1 MPKQGAALIDSPEN
15 VLNAKEGIAPPAV
28 NEPLADRIDAR
39 KVTCWR
45 QRIGS
50 SWSFEYRVLPEL
62 LERFAS
68 LDVPAGT
75 TQEFWLTIHVPADA
89 RPGEYRAPIRVTTA
103 DGGAW
108 QTELTLR
115 VLPFTLRRSPRV
127 VGMYWRDEKPDAEL
141 LDTEARDMLAH
152 GMSAVTLSRKPQIT
166 NVDGKAVVDCTE
178 LVSFLLHLK
187 QLGMTG
193 PIPYYPHLQGL
204 VKRAFPDGDFDTLFV
219 DVVRQIHE
227 ACTAAGTLQLLYYPV
242 DESGGSDERGQEA
255 AHLCELIAKV
265 PGAVSYI
272 DYHRLR
278 RLTYPVLGSV
288 TVLMILTVIGMG
300 VRRGGAARWLT
311 VGPILIQP
319 AEMAKLALVVWLAY
333 SLAKKADK
341 VRSFTVGFI
350 PHVLMAGGL
359 ILLCL
364 KQPDFGSAVVI
375 AFLTFA
381 LLFVA
386 GARMAYLFGGL
397 IAVIAIGVQLVM
409 SQGYRMARLTAYLDI
424 AKHRQGSAYQPLQS
438 VMSFG
443 SGEITG
449 LGLGKGLPVLY
460 LPEAHNVFIAAILSL
475 IHI

>member
-1 MPKQGAALIDSPEN
+1 
-15 VLNAKEGIAPPAV
+15 
-28 NEPLADRIDAR
+28 
-39 KVTCWR
+39 
-45 QRIGS
+45 
-50 SWSFEYRVLPEL
+50 
-62 LERFAS
+62 
-68 LDVPAGT
+68 
-75 TQEFWLTIHVPADA
+75 VPADA

-242 DESGGSDERGQEA
+242 DEIGGSDERGQEA

-272 DYHRLR
+272 TVNDYASGEKWGDSFDVWCGNVQYTGEQEDKL
-278 RLTYPVLGSV
+278 LA
-288 TVLMILTVIGMG
+288 
-300 VRRGGAARWLT
+300 RGKRY
-311 VGPILIQP
+311 
-319 AEMAKLALVVWLAY
+319 MRY
-333 SLAKKADK
+333 
-341 VRSFTVGFI
+341 
-350 PHVLMAGGL
+350 
-359 ILLCL
+359 
-364 KQPDFGSAVVI
+364 
-375 AFLTFA
+375 
-381 LLFVA
+381 
-386 GARMAYLFGGL
+386 
-397 IAVIAIGVQLVM
+397 
-409 SQGYRMARLTAYLDI
+409 
-424 AKHRQGSAYQPLQS
+424 GSAYLNDCRQARNTSGFGFARRPAEAMYYWHYQAYNGDPFNDFDGNARDWCAAYPGDDGPIPTMDWESIREGVDDLNYIATLQQLAAQAEQGDEQQRQAAAEARKVLSEVLS
-438 VMSFG
+438 VDDTISQYEYASALSHDEYDQLRWRLAEQIMA
-443 SGEITG
+443 
-449 LGLGKGLPVLY
+449 LGG
-460 LPEAHNVFIAAILSL
+460 
-475 IHI
+475 